1 MIPVREEAPEAMP
14 DRAARAIPDSA
25 PRSMPDRAPRSGLVV
40 MAAPFARVVGRADRA
55 GRSSGWRGAH
65 RRTCVVVGRGMRI
78 SAAAAAAVTRRATAD
93 TVVAV
98 EKPCT
103 RAVAEGPCAPT

>member
-1 MIPVREEAPEAMP
+1 MVAPMIPVRNEAAEAMP
-14 DRAARAIPDSA
+14 DS
-25 PRSMPDRAPRSGLVV
+25 APRSGLVV
-40 MAAPFARVVGRADRA
+40 MAAPFAVVVGRADRA

-65 RRTCVVVGRGMRI
+65 RRTCVLVGRGVRI
-78 SAAAAAAVTRRATAD
+78 SAAAAAAVRRRATAD

-103 RAVAEGPCAPT
+103 RAVAEGPCGPT